1 MQHHLFAWQPQ
12 SIIGQVQFFLRLNE
26 TIESFWAIPKL
37 HLVGT
42 KVLKVCFGLRLH
54 TKVHRLSL
62 LSNIQVDL

>member
-37 HLVGT
+37 HLVARATPLQSGAGG
-42 KVLKVCFGLRLH
+42 V
-54 TKVHRLSL
+54 
-62 LSNIQVDL
+62 